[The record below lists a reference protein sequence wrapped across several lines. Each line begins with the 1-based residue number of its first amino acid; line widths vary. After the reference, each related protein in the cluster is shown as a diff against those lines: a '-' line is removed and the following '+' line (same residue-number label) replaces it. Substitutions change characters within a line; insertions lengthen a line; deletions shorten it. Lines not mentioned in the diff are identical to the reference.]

1 MPQSATYH
9 AIVRD
14 NEYEVDFGEAVLK
27 INGIPEQAS
36 LVATGPGTYS
46 LLLEGKSYDMHIHRE
61 VFGSYTITIN
71 GTAIQV
77 NIKNRRDLLLQQF
90 GMSHSE
96 DSQEKIIK
104 APMPGLVLDVLIE
117 EGQHVE
123 KGQGILILEAMKM
136 ENELKAPAPGV
147 IKKIHTEKGAAI
159 SKNDL
164 LVEIS

>member
-1 MPQSATYH
+1 MAQSTKYH
-9 AIVRD
+9 AIVKD
-14 NEYEVDFGEAVLK
+14 NEYEVDFDKAILEV
-27 INGIPEQAS
+27 NDTPEQAS
-36 LVATGPGTYS
+36 LEATGPGTYS
-46 LLLEGKSYDMHIHRE
+46 LLLGGKSYGMHIHRE

-71 GTAIQV
+71 GAAIEV
-77 NIKNRRDLLLQQF
+77 NIKNKRDLLLEQF

-104 APMPGLVLDVLIE
+104 APMPGLVLDILIA
-117 EGQHVE
+117 EGQQVE

-136 ENELKAPAPGV
+136 ENELKAPASGV
-147 IKKIHTEKGAAI
+147 INKIHTEKGAAI

>member
-1 MPQSATYH
+1 MSQSAKYH
-9 AIVRD
+9 AIVND
-14 NEYEVDFGEAVLK
+14 NEYKVDFGKAVLEV
-27 INGIPEQAS
+27 NDTPEHAS
-36 LVATGPGTYS
+36 LEATGPGTYS

-71 GTAIQV
+71 GAAIQV

-96 DSQEKIIK
+96 GSQEKIVK

-117 EGQHVE
+117 EGQEVE

-136 ENELKAPAPGV
+136 ENELKAPASGIITKV
-147 IKKIHTEKGAAI
+147 HAEKGAAI

-164 LVEIS
+164 LIEIS